1 MKKDSLIM
9 LLSRPPWH
17 TLSQFSG
24 ARGVKADWSGFPE
37 YLLKP
42 TQQLAE
48 TYPCAGKC
56 GGYVDVVRHG
66 DSQYVGVCS
75 CGCTKRVLQKT
86 DLIIYRPDFTTIFS
100 GLAQAFGING
110 AAHAEIDGLPACW
123 QIGEYNPAAS
133 YRFPVVTLI
142 EAQASKIERVLG
154 QLVARFQKP
163 FFLLLPSASAVTQSV
178 QDVALRNAAKVFA
191 YEDLIELTNN
201 AIQVRGNAAS
211 LLSELS
217 AGWIKHIDG
226 APGETRY
233 PTPAGAKWE
242 DFVLEFT
249 ADEMITV
256 SCKGQGHKQFSAEDL
271 QMRDK
276 RTKKPKQA
284 WTFLQAMAAA
294 NGNMSVSDI
303 DKVKKTKQEVSANLQ
318 RVFQLPDDD
327 PIEWSGEDTAY
338 KAKFIVRGGEK
349 LTLARTKR

>member
-1 MKKDSLIM
+1 M
-9 LLSRPPWH
+9 LLNRPPWH
-17 TLSQFSG
+17 TLSQLSG
-24 ARGVKADWSGFPE
+24 VRGVKADWSGFPE
-37 YLLKP
+37 NLLKP

-48 TYPCAGKC
+48 SYPCAGKC
-56 GGYVDVVRHG
+56 GGYMDVVRHG
-66 DSQYVGVCS
+66 DGQYVGICS
-75 CGCTKRVLQKT
+75 CGRPKRTLQKT

-100 GLAQAFGING
+100 GLAQAFGVSG
-110 AAHAEIDGLPACW
+110 AAHTEIDGLPACW
-123 QIGEYNPAAS
+123 YIGEYNPAAS

-142 EAQASKIERVLG
+142 EAQTSKIERTIG
-154 QLVARFQKP
+154 QLAVRFQKQ
-163 FFLLLPSASAVTQSV
+163 FFVLLPSACAVTQSV

-191 YEDLIELTNN
+191 YEDLIEFANN

-211 LLSELS
+211 LLTEIVS
-217 AGWIKHIDG
+217 GWIRLIDD

-284 WTFLQAMAAA
+284 WTFLQAMAMA

-318 RVFQLPDDD
+318 RVFQLLDDD
-327 PIEWSGEDTAY
+327 PIIWSGEDTAY
-338 KAKFIVRGGEK
+338 KTKFIIRGGDK
-349 LTLARTKR
+349 LTLAGKTRKTAAV

>member
-1 MKKDSLIM
+1 M
-9 LLSRPPWH
+9 LTKVPWH
-17 TLSQFSG
+17 TLNALSG
-24 ARGVKADWSGFPE
+24 TRGVKADWVGFPE
-37 YLLKP
+37 SLLKP
-42 TQQLAE
+42 TQELAE
-48 TYPCAGKC
+48 TYPCTKRC
-56 GGYVDVVRHG
+56 GGYMDVVKHADG
-66 DSQYVGVCS
+66 TYVGVYS
-75 CGCTKRVLQKT
+75 SGCEKRVLQKI
-86 DLIIYRPDFTTIFS
+86 DLIIYRPDFTAIFS

-110 AAHAEIDGLPACW
+110 TAHAEIGDLPGCW

-133 YRFPVVTLI
+133 YRFPVVTMI
-142 EAQASKIERVLG
+142 EAQTGRIERAIG
-154 QLVARFQKP
+154 QLAARYKNP
-163 FFLLLPSASAVTQSV
+163 FFLLLPSASAVTQPV
-178 QDVALRNAAKVFA
+178 QEVALRNGAKVFA
-191 YEDLIELTNN
+191 YEDMIEFSGN
-201 AIQVRGNAAS
+201 AIQVRNNAAS

-233 PTPAGAKWE
+233 PTPAGAKWG

-338 KAKFIVRGGEK
+338 KAKFIMRGGEK
-349 LTLARTKR
+349 LTLSNARKRTA

>member
-1 MKKDSLIM
+1 M
-9 LLSRPPWH
+9 LQKQPWH
-17 TLSQFSG
+17 KLSQLVG
-24 ARGVKADWSGFPE
+24 ARGVKADWTGFPDR
-37 YLLKP
+37 LLKP
-42 TQQLAE
+42 TNDLAE
-48 TYPCAGKC
+48 THPCGGRC
-56 GGYVDVVRHG
+56 GGYMDVVRHG
-66 DSQYVGVCS
+66 DGTFVGVCS
-75 CGCTKRVLQKT
+75 SGCDKRALQKT
-86 DLIIYRPDFTTIFS
+86 DLIVYRPDFTAIFS

-110 AAHAEIDGLPACW
+110 AVHAELDDLPACW
-123 QIGEYNPAAS
+123 KIGEYNPAAS
-133 YRFPVVTLI
+133 YRFPVVAMI
-142 EAQASKIERVLG
+142 EAQASRIERAIG
-154 QLVARFQKP
+154 QLAARYNNP
-163 FFLLLPSASAVTQSV
+163 FFVLLPSAPAVTQSV
-178 QDVALRNAAKVFA
+178 QDLALRNGAKVFA

-211 LLSELS
+211 LLSDLS

-318 RVFQLPDDD
+318 RVFRLPDDD

-338 KAKFIVRGGEK
+338 KAKFLMRGGEK
-349 LTLARTKR
+349 LTLSSARKRTA